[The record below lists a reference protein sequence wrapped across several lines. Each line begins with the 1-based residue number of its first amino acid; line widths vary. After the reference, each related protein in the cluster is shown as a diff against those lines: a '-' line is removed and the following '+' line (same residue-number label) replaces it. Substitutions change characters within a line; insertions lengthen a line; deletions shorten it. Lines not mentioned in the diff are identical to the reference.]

1 MNLEIASQI
10 AEFLNNYNK
19 LDIILTPKDI
29 LKDAINYIYILD
41 NNEKLIGVVKLLKL
55 DWYLGIIKHLSVH
68 PQFRKNGYGTKLL
81 NMAEKRA
88 LTQKVRV
95 LQATIKYLDNAG
107 INCFKKSGYKQV
119 NCFFNNRTSRKILI
133 FQKILV
139 PC

>member
-29 LKDAINYIYILD
+29 LKDAINYIYILN